1 LCQEEFLQT
10 VPLLIIALEHVSVVQ
25 QAVEHGADGG
35 RIAEQFAPV
44 STGRFEVNRV
54 LARS

>member
-1 LCQEEFLQT
+1 